1 MYRVS
6 AEARAA
12 REERTRR
19 ALALVEGGLFASGPP
34 AVRPTHLSSLEIRG
48 FEELA
53 VGCAPGI
60 WLSGIPGGHM
70 PIAGFRRLN
79 KLPKSCYV
87 ISTLQA
93 LLRVPAVAAWLDI
106 HCQHCTVEAS
116 SEDLSRIC
124 CACVLWRS
132 RAALGTLAIPEL
144 VLRRDLAG
152 KCFHDLN
159 QHDIVAFIGGLL
171 EALRGA
177 EREVS
182 RCAPLQPG

>member
-1 MYRVS
+1 
-6 AEARAA
+6 
-12 REERTRR
+12 
-19 ALALVEGGLFASGPP
+19 
-34 AVRPTHLSSLEIRG
+34 
-48 FEELA
+48 
-53 VGCAPGI
+53 
-60 WLSGIPGGHM
+60 M

-106 HCQHCTVEAS
+106 HCQHCTVEAG

-132 RAALGTLAIPEL
+132 RAALGKLAIPEL

-159 QHDIVAFIGGLL
+159 QHDVVAFIRGLL
-171 EALRGA
+171 EALRDA

-182 RCAPLQPG
+182 RCAPLPHDLKFSSMMCTHVDRIFSFVCEERSQCVACGHIIVEFYVDFILRLPLVHLDGEDPSIADL